1 MEDFMKRKIVGVVY
15 LVTVL
20 FAFIGCS
27 NPTSSDDYTTYK
39 VEVGVIS
46 NSTYNTAMNKISAIY
61 EPSYSAV
68 SSIRTYLMNN
78 RISDHAIQMDVTLD
92 EVREFYL
99 SKGFSSYEV
108 KNEIEFLESIGN
120 DIAFFEHATDSNK
133 KVWMYVTK

>member
-46 NSTYNTAMNKISAIY
+46 NSTYNNC
-61 EPSYSAV
+61 
-68 SSIRTYLMNN
+68 
-78 RISDHAIQMDVTLD
+78 D
-92 EVREFYL
+92 E
-99 SKGFSSYEV
+99 
-108 KNEIEFLESIGN
+108 
-120 DIAFFEHATDSNK
+120 
-133 KVWMYVTK
+133 